1 MSVALYAFTCGQLK
15 VPSSF
20 LLEQAED
27 WIDVPVPVYLIV
39 HPKGKV
45 LFDSG
50 LNILTQTDP
59 VAYIGEA
66 GMAFNTFY
74 FRPGEEVSARLRAMS
89 IAPEEV
95 TYIVNSHLHYDHAG
109 GNALIP
115 NAEVIVQR
123 AEWEHAM
130 AQAEDDIAY
139 RRNDFDTGQRV
150 RRIEGE
156 YDLFGDG
163 TVVCLPTYGHSP
175 GHQSLRV
182 RADGGEFILC
192 GDACY
197 LRRSLEHL
205 HLPGIVADKDAALA
219 VFRQFRNMQARGA
232 RIMFGH
238 DLEFWKSIPQA
249 PARLG

>member
-1 MSVALYAFTCGQLK
+1 
-15 VPSSF
+15 
-20 LLEQAED
+20 
-27 WIDVPVPVYLIV
+27 
-39 HPKGKV
+39 
-45 LFDSG
+45 
-50 LNILTQTDP
+50 
-59 VAYIGEA
+59 
-66 GMAFNTFY
+66 
-74 FRPGEEVSARLRAMS
+74 
-89 IAPEEV
+89 
-95 TYIVNSHLHYDHAG
+95 
-109 GNALIP
+109 
-115 NAEVIVQR
+115 
-123 AEWEHAM
+123 M

-219 VFRQFRNMQARGA
+219 VFRQFRDMQARGA